1 MGYEKKQ
8 DMEEESLERNALKV
22 IKKDETCN
30 KAAKRVALIQR
41 GVQQKVNLDDKFE
54 SVIKGKK
61 DYMKEVQERQVRIHE
76 RRSTK
81 DGLKDKVLK

>member
-30 KAAKRVALIQR
+30 KAAKRVMLIQK
-41 GVQQKVNLDDKFE
+41 GVSQKMNLDDKFDA
-54 SVIKGKK
+54 VFKGK
-61 DYMKEVQERQVRIHE
+61 QH
-76 RRSTK
+76 T
-81 DGLKDKVLK
+81 